1 MPHVGV
7 TVYDMLLSCPGDV
20 VDLKDTI
27 DACVKSFN
35 SSIGEVNR
43 VRIELKHWSTN
54 SFSQFG
60 DKPQNILN
68 KQFIDDCDLCV
79 ALLGIR
85 FGTPTD
91 NYDSGTEEEI
101 EKMLAQNK
109 QVFLYFVERNVDPSK
124 IDLDQYKKVQEFK
137 KKYTDRGAYTVVKSA
152 EELRTVFQ
160 NALSLYFIKLVAP
173 NTTQL
178 QPTLAP
184 KLVISSTKN
193 DGIAFT
199 PFHTNYQ
206 RIKLVKD
213 KEDSIKGLI
222 NQISAIT
229 IIPSAELAL
238 EEFESEISDEELQE
252 MAVSDVL
259 KAAENKKITS
269 GQFHRVMGTK
279 PPEYIKVEV
288 DETQKQLV
296 TSFCEKH
303 RVKLN
308 ATFFY
313 LGNLQKE
320 IKTPFFTAIG
330 GSTTSYY
337 GSESEKEKNK
347 LLEDLL
353 FKLQDYKQVIEFL
366 GNIDSMPCVSLQ
378 IENKGNTFDE
388 DIDVKLFVE
397 KDCFA
402 DINNIPKPGLFFL
415 EEAVEL
421 KVPKALFCGH
431 HHADIE
437 DYSNYPIVPYIPQT
451 FSNPF
456 KSRSEE
462 MEEKQEEYQ
471 EMLENV
477 FCYDLRENEKD
488 DILFF
493 KIPYL
498 KQNTKMFFPSY
509 LFFTKKPK
517 NLRYEIRSKYSP
529 EVYKGT
535 LELEDGSE
543 AQDGKE
549 NGYRCT

>member
-1 MPHVGV
+1 MPHIGV

-20 VDLKDTI
+20 LDLKDTI

-35 SSIGEVNR
+35 ASIGEANNI
-43 VRIELKHWSTN
+43 RIELKHWSTD
-54 SFSQFG
+54 SFSQSG

-68 KQFIDDCDLCV
+68 RQFVDDCDLCV
-79 ALLGIR
+79 ALLGVR

-101 EKMLAQNK
+101 EKMLEQNK
-109 QVFLYFVERNVDPSK
+109 QVFLYFVERSVDPSN
-124 IDLDQYKKVQEFK
+124 IDLDQYKKVQEFRT
-137 KKYTDRGAYTVVKSA
+137 KYTDKGVYTVVKSA
-152 EELRTVFQ
+152 EELRTNFQ

-184 KLVISSTKN
+184 KLVISSTKE
-193 DGIAFT
+193 DGTNIT

-213 KEDSIKGLI
+213 KEDGIKELI
-222 NQISAIT
+222 DKISAIT
-229 IIPSAELAL
+229 ITPSIELPF
-238 EEFESEISDEELQE
+238 EEPESEISDEELQKMTVADILE
-252 MAVSDVL
+252 AS
-259 KAAENKKITS
+259 ENKKITTK
-269 GQFHRVMGTK
+269 QLHQIMGTK

-288 DETQKQLV
+288 DEAQMQLI
-296 TSFCEKH
+296 TSFCKKH
-303 RVKLN
+303 NIELSSD
-308 ATFFY
+308 FY
-313 LGNLQKE
+313 FLGNLQKE
-320 IKTPFFTAIG
+320 IKTSILTAFG
-330 GSTTSYY
+330 NSTTSYH

-353 FKLQDYKQVIEFL
+353 RKLREYNHVIEFL
-366 GNIDSMPCVSLQ
+366 GSIDSMPCVSLQ
-378 IENKGNTFDE
+378 IENQGNTFDE

-397 KDCFA
+397 KECFA
-402 DINNIPKPGLFFL
+402 DIDSIPKPGLFFL

-421 KVPKALFCGH
+421 KVPKALLCGH

-437 DYSNYPIVPYIPQT
+437 DFSNYPIVPYIPQT

-462 MEEKQEEYQ
+462 IAEQREEYQ
-471 EMLENV
+471 EMLEYV
-477 FCYDLRENEKD
+477 FCYDLRETQRD
-488 DILFF
+488 DILCFN
-493 KIPYL
+493 IPYL

-509 LFFTKKPK
+509 LFFTKKPE
-517 NLRYEIRSKYSP
+517 NLRYEIRSKHSP

-535 LELEDGSE
+535 LALKDGGE
-543 AQDGKE
+543 A
-549 NGYRCT
+549 

>member
-1 MPHVGV
+1 MPHIGV

-20 VDLKDTI
+20 MDLKDTI

-35 SSIGEVNR
+35 ASIGEINN
-43 VRIELKHWSTN
+43 VRIDVKHWSTD

-101 EKMLAQNK
+101 EKMLEQNK

-137 KKYTDRGAYTVVKSA
+137 KKYTDKGVYTVVKSA

-160 NALSLYFIKLVAP
+160 NALSLYFIKLAAP
-173 NTTQL
+173 NTPQL

-184 KLVISSTKN
+184 KLVISSTKEE
-193 DGIAFT
+193 GTTIT

-213 KEDSIKGLI
+213 KEDSIKELLEK
-222 NQISAIT
+222 ISAIT
-229 IIPSAELAL
+229 VIPSSELPL
-238 EEFESEISDEELQE
+238 EEFESEISDEELQG
-252 MAVSDVL
+252 MSVGDVL
-259 KAAENKKITS
+259 EAAEKKRITS
-269 GQFHRVMGTK
+269 MQLHRIMGTT
-279 PPEYIKVEV
+279 PPEYTKVEI
-288 DETQKQLV
+288 DEKQMKLV
-296 TSFCEKH
+296 NSFCEKH
-303 RVKLN
+303 NIKLN
-308 ATFFY
+308 SDFY
-313 LGNLQKE
+313 FLGNLQKE
-320 IKTPFFTAIG
+320 IKTPILTTFG
-330 GSTTSYY
+330 SSTTTYH

-353 FKLQDYKQVIEFL
+353 RKLRKYNHVIEFL
-366 GNIDSMPCVSLQ
+366 GSIDSMPCVSLQ
-378 IENKGNTFDE
+378 IENQGNTFDE
-388 DIDVKLFVE
+388 DIDVKLFIE

-402 DINNIPKPGLFFL
+402 DIDDIPKPGVFFL

-437 DYSNYPIVPYIPQT
+437 DYSHYPISPYIPQAL
-451 FSNPF
+451 PKLF

-462 MEEKQEEYQ
+462 IAEKREEYQ
-471 EMLENV
+471 DMLEYV
-477 FCYDLRENEKD
+477 FCYDLRETEKD

-493 KIPYL
+493 NIPYL

-509 LFFTKKPK
+509 LFFNRKPK
-517 NLRYEIRSKYSP
+517 NLRYEIRSKHSP

-535 LELEDGSE
+535 LELKDGGE
-543 AQDGKE
+543 A
-549 NGYRCT
+549 